1 MRSSWSD
8 WILRFC
14 MDWPFIKTSDSN
26 RFDGIWFH
34 SVRLLKLAQ
43 VIILQ
48 NMKQREYVRRIL
60 NNICQGKH
68 EQKKKKENTRN
79 HFTASSIF
87 RIVTLRVSL
96 KHCYLHTNR
105 MLFDLYSL
113 NLLFWFY
120 SIRFVELLINF
131 PLRSKDLSSTIKR
144 LNTLPSNADLLHRA
158 KMPNPTLIF
167 LSK

>member
-1 MRSSWSD
+1 
-8 WILRFC
+8 

-34 SVRLLKLAQ
+34 SVRLLELAQ

-48 NMKQREYVRRIL
+48 NMKQREYVRWIL

-68 EQKKKKENTRN
+68 EGKKGKYEESLHHKFYFQDCNTE
-79 HFTASSIF
+79 SKS
-87 RIVTLRVSL
+87 